1 MADGDRL
8 ASVTWLFG
16 ERDAPTEQ
24 AVSPNPSARVSRS
37 RVDEVVQSDRSV
49 APDSVPTNSVPTGSA
64 PLDESIVS
72 DESVRADRAMRA
84 EKPTRADRASH
95 AGEFQ
100 RINNVSMHAL
110 ARRGMSVAEM
120 RDYLV
125 GREFPQHEADEECDR
140 LLGVGL
146 LDDFALAETL
156 IRTLRQRKGLGR
168 SGVTAELR
176 RRKLEND
183 AIEAALEDL
192 DDDELARAI
201 DLAERRA
208 PQLRSLDAETAK
220 RRLSGFLM
228 RKGYSGGIV
237 RAAVDRA
244 LSHTSNGA
252 SGPVFR

>member
-1 MADGDRL
+1 MSDGDRL

-16 ERDAPTEQ
+16 EPERDAVTEQ
-24 AVSPNPSARVSRS
+24 AESLERAEPSSGAEPSSRGE
-37 RVDEVVQSDRSV
+37 RP
-49 APDSVPTNSVPTGSA
+49 A
-64 PLDESIVS
+64 
-72 DESVRADRAMRA
+72 RADRALR
-84 EKPTRADRASH
+84 

-110 ARRGMSVAEM
+110 ARRGMSAAEM
-120 RDYLV
+120 RDYLL
-125 GREFPQHEADEECDR
+125 GREFEQHEADEECER
-140 LLGVGL
+140 LLSVGL

-168 SGVTAELR
+168 SGVVAELR

-208 PQLRSLDAETAK
+208 PQLRALDKETAT
-220 RRLSGFLM
+220 RRLSAFLM
-228 RKGYSGGIV
+228 RKGYSGGVV

-244 LSHTSNGA
+244 LGSASRGSGST

>member
-1 MADGDRL
+1 MSDGDRL

-16 ERDAPTEQ
+16 QPEEHPTTEPTRSPSVVPASPGAAAPEFT
-24 AVSPNPSARVSRS
+24 AR
-37 RVDEVVQSDRSV
+37 EVQSES
-49 APDSVPTNSVPTGSA
+49 SA
-64 PLDESIVS
+64 PPGERHS
-72 DESVRADRAMRA
+72 
-84 EKPTRADRASH
+84 RASRPSR
-95 AGEFQ
+95 AGEFE

-120 RDYLV
+120 RDYLI
-125 GREFPQHEADEECDR
+125 GRDFDKHEADDECER

-176 RRKLEND
+176 RRKLENE

-208 PQLRSLDAETAK
+208 PQLRSLDSETAK

-237 RAAVDRA
+237 RVAVDRA
-244 LSHTSNGA
+244 LGA
-252 SGPVFR
+252 ASSGRGESSGPVFR

>member
-1 MADGDRL
+1 MSESDRL

-16 ERDAPTEQ
+16 EPERDAVTEQ
-24 AVSPNPSARVSRS
+24 A
-37 RVDEVVQSDRSV
+37 
-49 APDSVPTNSVPTGSA
+49 
-64 PLDESIVS
+64 ESL
-72 DESVRADRAMRA
+72 DRAENQGPGERTLPAERTARA
-84 EKPTRADRASH
+84 ERPSR

-110 ARRGMSVAEM
+110 ARRGMSAVEM

-125 GREFPQHEADEECDR
+125 GREFEQHEADDECER
-140 LLGVGL
+140 LLSVGL

-168 SGVTAELR
+168 SGVVAELR

-201 DLAERRA
+201 ELAERRA
-208 PQLRSLDAETAK
+208 PQVRSLDKETAT
-220 RRLSGFLM
+220 RRLSAFLM
-228 RKGYSGGIV
+228 RKGYSGSVV

-244 LSHTSNGA
+244 LGSTSQGSGTS

>member
-16 ERDAPTEQ
+16 EPERDVVTEQ
-24 AVSPNPSARVSRS
+24 VASPSQPADAAEPRPRTEPS
-37 RVDEVVQSDRSV
+37 
-49 APDSVPTNSVPTGSA
+49 T
-64 PLDESIVS
+64 
-72 DESVRADRAMRA
+72 RA
-84 EKPTRADRASH
+84 ERGSRP
-95 AGEFQ
+95 GEFQ

-125 GREFPQHEADEECDR
+125 GREFEQHEADEECDR

-208 PQLRSLDAETAK
+208 PQLRSLDSETAK

-228 RKGYSGGIV
+228 RKGYSGGVV

-244 LSHTSNGA
+244 LSRSGES